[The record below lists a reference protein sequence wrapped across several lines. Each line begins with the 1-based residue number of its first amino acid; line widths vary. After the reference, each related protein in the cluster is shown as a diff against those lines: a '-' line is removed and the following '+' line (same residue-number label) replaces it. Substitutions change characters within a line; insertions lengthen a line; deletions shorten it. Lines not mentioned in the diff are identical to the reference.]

1 MTRTEAPKDLVG
13 RGEVNLA
20 RTTPEL
26 PTPRKKTESVN
37 AISQKG
43 FSEHTVRPGDL
54 APDHA
59 DLGAPNLLLASV
71 NVGDLLALVET
82 VVQRV
87 SRDALSGH
95 GIGYI

>member
-26 PTPRKKTESVN
+26 PVVKSVSGLMRRVPE
-37 AISQKG
+37 AIFGQ
-43 FSEHTVRPGDL
+43 HTVRPGDL

-59 DLGAPNLLLASV
+59 DLGAADLLLAPV
-71 NVGDLLALVET
+71 DVGDLLALIEAA
-82 VVQRV
+82 QR
-87 SRDALSGH
+87 SQSGCIF
-95 GIGYI
+95 GI